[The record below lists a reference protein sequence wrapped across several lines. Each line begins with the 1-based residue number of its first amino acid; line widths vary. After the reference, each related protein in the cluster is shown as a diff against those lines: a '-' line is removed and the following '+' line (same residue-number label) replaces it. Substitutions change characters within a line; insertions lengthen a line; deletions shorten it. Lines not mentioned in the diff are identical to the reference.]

1 MGATASSSSP
11 PKAAANGYSQREN
24 GKERIEKGKRNGENK
39 DCVRTFCGFFNGERK
54 NGEQN
59 RASCTWAN

>member
-24 GKERIEKGKRNGENK
+24 GKERIEKGKRENK

-59 RASCTWAN
+59 KKSLLYMG